1 MKSCK
6 EEEDDGGLWSQRGHS
21 SKCFWMKNRRTK
33 KQGGTRIPKQDFIAV
48 DQSRVSFVSLP
59 KPKNAVQSTRNNSF
73 LVITLT
79 VLSTAILLALIIFA
93 VYAKLS
99 KNVVSPAC
107 VTSEQNQEPPG
118 QLGRTIPSEEV
129 QQNKMSPHLF
139 QMAGARQSDKSND
152 LVDVEIWM
160 FSNLNVAKL
169 PSLYLQ
175 VKWKPK
181 KLL

>member
-33 KQGGTRIPKQDFIAV
+33 KQKGTRIPKQDFIAV

-59 KPKNAVQSTRNNSF
+59 KPKNAVPSTRNNSF
-73 LVITLT
+73 LVVTLT

-93 VYAKLS
+93 MYAKLS
-99 KNVVSPAC
+99 KNVVLPAC
-107 VTSEQNQEPPG
+107 ATSEQNQEPPG
-118 QLGRTIPSEEV
+118 QLGRTIPTEKV
-129 QQNKMSPHLF
+129 QENKMSPHLF
-139 QMAGARQSDKSND
+139 QMAGARQSDKSYD

-169 PSLYLQ
+169 PSL
-175 VKWKPK
+175 
-181 KLL
+181 

>member
-6 EEEDDGGLWSQRGHS
+6 EDEDDGGLWSQRGHS

-33 KQGGTRIPKQDFIAV
+33 KQGNTRIPKQDFIAV

-59 KPKNAVQSTRNNSF
+59 KPKNAVPSTRNNSF
-73 LVITLT
+73 LVVTLA

-93 VYAKLS
+93 MYAKLS
-99 KNVVSPAC
+99 KNVVLPAC
-107 VTSEQNQEPPG
+107 ATSEQNQEPPG
-118 QLGRTIPSEEV
+118 QLGRTIPTEKV

-139 QMAGARQSDKSND
+139 QMAGARQSDENND

-160 FSNLNVAKL
+160 FSNLIFAKL
-169 PSLYLQ
+169 PSL
-175 VKWKPK
+175 
-181 KLL
+181 

>member
-33 KQGGTRIPKQDFIAV
+33 KQGNTRIPKQDFIAV

-73 LVITLT
+73 LVVTLT

-99 KNVVSPAC
+99 KNVVAPAC
-107 VTSEQNQEPPG
+107 ATSEQNQEAYLNSLDQNELDHYAKTLPEMELPAFLKFERKRNLG
-118 QLGRTIPSEEV
+118 DFQLRV
-129 QQNKMSPHLF
+129 
-139 QMAGARQSDKSND
+139 
-152 LVDVEIWM
+152 
-160 FSNLNVAKL
+160 
-169 PSLYLQ
+169 
-175 VKWKPK
+175 
-181 KLL
+181 